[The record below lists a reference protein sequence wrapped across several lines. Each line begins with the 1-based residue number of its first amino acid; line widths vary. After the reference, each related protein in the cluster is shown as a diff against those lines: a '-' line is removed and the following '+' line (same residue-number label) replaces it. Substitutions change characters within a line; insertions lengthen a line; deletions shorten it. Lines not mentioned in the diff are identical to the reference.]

1 MKITVIGAGNMG
13 GAIVR
18 GFTKGSLVKAA
29 DITCTAN
36 SQQTLDG
43 LLHFNENIGVS
54 LNNKEAVL
62 GADVV
67 IFAVKPWK
75 LEAVISEIKE
85 YLDYDKQIII
95 SVAGGVSFEQLTP
108 YFSKHKKRTP
118 SLFRVIP
125 NTAIA
130 VMCGMTFISSSNT
143 SKSQEE
149 IVLALFS
156 ELGKALIIEENQM
169 DAATAL
175 ASCGIAFA
183 LRYIRAATEGGVEL
197 GMYPDQAREIV
208 AQTVKGAAELLL
220 VNHTHPEVEIDKV
233 TTAGGI
239 TIRGLNEM
247 EANGFSSAVIKG
259 LKASK

>member
-18 GFTKGSLVKAA
+18 GFTKGSLVKAME
-29 DITCTAN
+29 ITCTAN
-36 SQQTLDG
+36 SQQTLDK
-43 LLHFNENIGVS
+43 LQQFDKNIGVT
-54 LNNKEAVL
+54 LNNIEAVS
-62 GADVV
+62 GADIV
-67 IFAVKPWK
+67 ILAVKPWK
-75 LEAVISEIKE
+75 LEEVICEIKN

-95 SVAGGVSFEQLTP
+95 SVAGGVCFEQLKP
-108 YFSKHKKRTP
+108 YFSQHQNATP

-125 NTAIA
+125 NTAIE
-130 VMCGMTFISSSNT
+130 VMTGMTFISSSNA
-143 SKSQEE
+143 SKAQEE
-149 IVLALFS
+149 LVHALFS
-156 ELGKALIIEENQM
+156 ELGKALIIDENQM
-169 DAATAL
+169 EAATAL

-197 GMYPDQAREIV
+197 GMYPVQAREIV

-220 VNHTHPEVEIDKV
+220 VNHAHPEVEIDKV

-247 EANGFSSAVIKG
+247 EANGFTSAIIKG

>member
-18 GFTKGSLVKAA
+18 GFIKGSLVQAA

-36 SQQTLDG
+36 TQQTLDK
-43 LLHFNENIGVS
+43 LLHFNENINVS
-54 LNNKEAVL
+54 FNNSEAVV
-62 GADVV
+62 GADIV
-67 IFAVKPWK
+67 ILAVKPWK
-75 LEAVISEIKE
+75 LEAVINEIKE
-85 YLDYDKQIII
+85 SLNYDNQIII
-95 SVAGGVSFEQLTP
+95 SVAGGISFEQLMP
-108 YFSKHKKRTP
+108 YFSAHQNETP

-130 VMCGMTFISSSNT
+130 VMTGMTFISSSNA
-143 SKSQEE
+143 SKTEE
-149 IVLALFS
+149 ELVLALFS
-156 ELGKALIIEENQM
+156 ELGKALAIEENQM
-169 DAATAL
+169 EAATAL

-220 VNHTHPEVEIDKV
+220 VNNTHPEVEIDKV

-247 EANGFSSAVIKG
+247 EANGFTSAVIKG